1 MVAQRPR
8 QRRLAALAAAISI
21 CDINQPPNISPE
33 GLASAGIAMAR
44 IKGSPSGGCVGS
56 AMFTQLAT
64 EEQKVHAAWCSRAR
78 RKRRSGGVLEYWFAP
93 DVHHPIAPLVHHS
106 ATPPL
111 HFCVSLYR
119 NESI

>member
-8 QRRLAALAAAISI
+8 QGRLPALAAAISI

-78 RKRRSGGVLEYWFAP
+78 RKRRSGGVGEWWSGG
-93 DVHHPIAPLVHHS
+93 VVEGWS
-106 ATPPL
+106 GGGG
-111 HFCVSLYR
+111 
-119 NESI
+119 EEW